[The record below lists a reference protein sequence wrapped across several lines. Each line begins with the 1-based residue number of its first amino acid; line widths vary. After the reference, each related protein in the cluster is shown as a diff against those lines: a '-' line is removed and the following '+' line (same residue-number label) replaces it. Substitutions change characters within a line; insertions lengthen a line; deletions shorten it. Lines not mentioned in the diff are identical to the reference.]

1 MTDTSIAGATAIT
14 GDSMDGME
22 EVTIIASIAAVI
34 TVAEKRDTPALM
46 VPAPGVMGTMENT
59 RGIEVITI
67 NRWFE
72 RNSATYA
79 TPEKTCRKAA
89 ANYEVT
95 SKS

>member
-1 MTDTSIAGATAIT
+1 
-14 GDSMDGME
+14 MDGME
-22 EVTIIASIAAVI
+22 EVTIIASIATVI
-34 TVAEKRDTPALM
+34 TVAEKCDTPALM

-59 RGIEVITI
+59 REIEGITI